1 MAKANGILRSGIEK
15 LRAEVALKKLD
26 RERIPAHVA
35 VIMDGNGRWAKRRG
49 LPRIDGHRA
58 GADSLRS
65 VVIGCTDLGIRYL
78 TAYTFSSENWQRPT
92 DEVSGLME
100 LFREQLERE
109 IDELDGERI
118 RVRVLGRL
126 DEVPAETR
134 ASFESA
140 MERTAHHERLQ
151 LILALNYGGRVEI
164 ADAAR
169 RLAQEAVSAS
179 RTVESIDADAV
190 ASHLYAPDVPDPDL
204 VIRTG
209 GNLRI
214 SNYLLWQSAYAEMCV
229 VEKLWPDF
237 RRSDFFRALAE
248 FQHRE
253 RRFGRL
259 TSED

>member
-1 MAKANGILRSGIEK
+1 VAATDGILRSGIEK
-15 LRAEVALKKLD
+15 LRAEIALKKLD
-26 RERIPAHVA
+26 EERVPVHVA
-35 VIMDGNGRWAKRRG
+35 VIMDGNGRWAGRRG
-49 LPRIDGHRA
+49 LPRLDGHRA

-65 VVIGCTDLGIRYL
+65 VVIGCTDTGIRYL

-109 IDELDGERI
+109 IDELDKERI

-126 DEVPAETR
+126 EAVPGETR

-140 MERTAHHERLQ
+140 MERTARHDRLQ

-169 RLAQEAVSAS
+169 RLAQEALSGE
-179 RTVESIDADAV
+179 RTVESIDADSL
-190 ASHLYAPDVPDPDL
+190 ASHMYAPDVPDPDL

-209 GNLRI
+209 GNFRV
-214 SNYLLWQSAYAEMCV
+214 SNYLLWQSAYSEMYV

-237 RRSDFFRALAE
+237 RRSDFFRAIAE
-248 FQHRE
+248 FQRRE
-253 RRFGRL
+253 RRFGGL